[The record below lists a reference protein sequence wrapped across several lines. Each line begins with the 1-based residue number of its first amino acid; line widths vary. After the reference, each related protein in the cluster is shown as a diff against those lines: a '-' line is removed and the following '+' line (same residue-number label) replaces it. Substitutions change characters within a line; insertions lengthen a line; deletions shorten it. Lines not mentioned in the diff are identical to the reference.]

1 MYAVVYGICIYVL
14 VASPSRRAVREQINT
29 KLIAMSSLLLL
40 ATTIVRSRANT
51 VRVTRMLIFYV
62 SIALG
67 SRYCSG
73 VPCFCRAR
81 RDSRRSHTILWE
93 YCRPFQ
99 RREDWSVCHGDRDRR
114 CNLCALSLACF
125 VFDRLNLADHR
136 YIGYGPCGTITSS
149 WSVYPLCSY
158 SPL

>member
-14 VASPSRRAVREQINT
+14 VASPSRRAAREQINT

-51 VRVTRMLIFYV
+51 VRVTHMLIFYV

-73 VPCFCRAR
+73 VPCFCRPR
-81 RDSRRSHTILWE
+81 RDSRRSHTSVWE

-99 RREDWSVCHGDRDRR
+99 RREDWSVCHGDCDRR
-114 CNLCALSLACF
+114 CNFCALSLTCF
-125 VFDRLNLADHR
+125 NLTLNLDYR
-136 YIGYGPCGTITSS
+136 YIDSGPCGTITSL
-149 WSVYPLCSY
+149 WLAYPFCSY